1 MDQSSC
7 ARHTHSKHRCAAAPS
22 AEQPQLAWT
31 AAHERIAPRKN
42 TEEFT
47 ANMKEI
53 RAAIVV
59 LSILGTPAVAL
70 AQPTT
75 PAKTKSHA
83 RAASHSAPTATTSP
97 AAEPSGEVKAV
108 TQAIIGEIDKHSELM
123 ANLEYLC
130 DMIGPRL
137 TGSPNLFAANNW
149 TRDKFKQYGLSNA
162 HLEPWTIE
170 TAWTRGEARGR
181 VVLPVEQRILLE
193 SAGWSPATIGPL
205 RGPVVHVKAQSKD
218 ELSPYKGKLKGAWV
232 LFSEV
237 SVQPSPKQPKPNLEE
252 AMRRRIRNY
261 TQQRDFR
268 QEARKFLVAERAA
281 GILRD
286 SDKEH
291 GLVNMT
297 GATSNFSPGELPD
310 VFLTTESYGL
320 IWRLLKRG
328 PVEVEID
335 LKNKF
340 SDGPVEV
347 YNTVAEFPG
356 VEKADEI
363 VLIGGHIDSWDLGT
377 GATDNGTGIMA
388 VLEAARA
395 LKAVGAKPKRTI
407 RFVLFSGEEEG
418 LHGSRAY
425 VKAHEKEMSKISGV
439 LIHDMGTGRVKSIG
453 LQGRYDLR
461 EVMEK
466 VVEPF
471 KDAVNLDEL
480 SMRSMYGTDHL
491 SFLPHGVPAFAVVQD
506 EAEYRKTHHTES
518 DTFDKV
524 YSDEI
529 NQGAKVLAAWAY
541 NVAMLP
547 ECLPRNPKPATPGMF
562 DAPEFQQRHDQKPK
576 SEDAKP
582 KSDGRGAVAS
592 QAAK

>member
-1 MDQSSC
+1 M
-7 ARHTHSKHRCAAAPS
+7 RV
-22 AEQPQLAWT
+22 
-31 AAHERIAPRKN
+31 
-42 TEEFT
+42 
-47 ANMKEI
+47 I
-53 RAAIVV
+53 RAALVV
-59 LSILGTPAVAL
+59 LSILWPHSLAL
-70 AQPTT
+70 AQAPS
-75 PAKTKSHA
+75 PAKAKGHA
-83 RAASHSAPTATTSP
+83 RPGGPASSSTSP
-97 AAEPSGEVKAV
+97 ASEPTGEVKAV
-108 TQAIIGEIDKHSELM
+108 TQAIIEEIDKHSELM

-137 TGSPNLFAANNW
+137 TGSPNLVRANHW
-149 TRDKFKQYGLSNA
+149 TRDKFQQYGLSNA
-162 HLEPWTIE
+162 HIEPWTIE
-170 TAWTRGEARGR
+170 TAWTRGDAKGR
-181 VVLPVEQRILLE
+181 VVLPVEQRLLLE
-193 SAGWSPATIGPL
+193 SAGWSPSTKGPL

-218 ELSPYKGKLKGAWV
+218 ELNPYKGKLKGDWV

-237 SVQPSPKQPKPNLEE
+237 SVQPSPKQPKPSLEGQ
-252 AMRRRIRNY
+252 MRRRIRDY
-261 TQQRDFR
+261 ARQRDFR
-268 QEARKFLVAERAA
+268 QESRKFLIAEGAA

-291 GLVNMT
+291 GLINMT
-297 GATSNFSPGELPD
+297 GATSNFIAGELPD

-328 PVEVEID
+328 PVEIEID
-335 LKNKF
+335 LKNTF
-340 SDGPVEV
+340 STGPAEV

-356 VEKADEI
+356 ADKADEV
-363 VLIGGHIDSWDLGT
+363 VLIGGHLDSWDLGT

-395 LKAVGAKPKRTI
+395 LKAVGAQPKRTI

-425 VKAHEKEMSKISGV
+425 VKAHEKEMPKISGV

-480 SMRSMYGTDHL
+480 SLRSMYGTDHL

-524 YSDEI
+524 YTDEI

-547 ECLPRNPKPATPGMF
+547 ECLPRDPKPAQPGMF
-562 DAPEFQQRHDQKPK
+562 EGSEFQQPHVQKPK

-582 KSDGRGAVAS
+582 KRNGRGAVAS

>member
-1 MDQSSC
+1 
-7 ARHTHSKHRCAAAPS
+7 
-22 AEQPQLAWT
+22 
-31 AAHERIAPRKN
+31 
-42 TEEFT
+42 
-47 ANMKEI
+47 
-53 RAAIVV
+53 
-59 LSILGTPAVAL
+59 
-70 AQPTT
+70 
-75 PAKTKSHA
+75 
-83 RAASHSAPTATTSP
+83 
-97 AAEPSGEVKAV
+97 V
-108 TQAIIGEIDKHSELM
+108 TQAIIDEIDKHSELM

-137 TGSPNLFAANNW
+137 TGSPNLAQANRW
-149 TRDKFKQYGLSNA
+149 TRDKFQQYGLANA
-162 HLEPWTIE
+162 HIEPWTIDA
-170 TAWTRGEARGR
+170 AWTRGEAKGR
-181 VVLPVEQRILLE
+181 VVQPVEQRILLE
-193 SAGWSPATIGPL
+193 SAGWGPSTKGPL
-205 RGPVVHVKAQSKD
+205 RGPVVHVKAQTTD
-218 ELSPYKGKLKGAWV
+218 ELKPYKGKLKGAWV
-232 LFSEV
+232 LYSEV
-237 SVQPSPKQPKPNLEE
+237 SVQPSPKQPKPSLEGG
-252 AMRRRIRNY
+252 MRRRIR
-261 TQQRDFR
+261 DFMR
-268 QEARKFLVAERAA
+268 QHNFRREALKFLVAEGAA
-281 GILRD
+281 GTLRD

-297 GATSNFSPGELPD
+297 GATGNFSPGELPD
-310 VFLTTESYGL
+310 AFLTTESYGL

-328 PVEVEID
+328 PVEIEVD
-335 LKNKF
+335 LKNSF
-340 SDGPVEV
+340 STGPVEV
-347 YNTVAEFPG
+347 YNTVAEFSG

-363 VLIGGHIDSWDLGT
+363 VIIGGHIDSWDLGT

-395 LKAVGAKPKRTI
+395 LKAVGAKPRRTI

-425 VKAHEKEMSKISGV
+425 VKAHQKEMPRISGV

-471 KDAVNLDEL
+471 KEAANLDEL
-480 SMRSMYGTDHL
+480 SMRNMSGTDHL
-491 SFLPHGVPAFAVVQD
+491 SFLPYGVPAFAVVQD

-524 YSDEI
+524 YADEI

-547 ECLPRNPKPATPGMF
+547 ECLPRNPKPAERGMF
-562 DAPEFQQRHDQKPK
+562 ESPEFQQRRDQKPE

-582 KSDGRGAVAS
+582 QRNGRGAVTT
-592 QAAK
+592 QTVD